1 MKEEVNAVILSPDE
15 ATYDLINNEQGEF
28 YNIFCERLFKYMNKK
43 CAEIVNVGANVIYE
57 RGLWSK
63 EERIFMNQMKIGKNK
78 LKKEIKELKLETA
91 EQIFILMKD

>member
-15 ATYDLINNEQGEF
+15 ATYYLINKEQCEF

-43 CAEIVNVGANVIYE
+43 CVEIVNVGANVIYE

>member
-43 CAEIVNVGANVIYE
+43 CVEIVNVGANVIYE